1 MASTSRILVAQI
13 ALGAAFGTALAWK
26 TARVRRPGRP
36 SGQPAPS
43 AGLKFAAEMPAPY
56 PAVADRLAEVTSAPR
71 VRQSPAVANAPAN
84 ASSASHPAPVRTFS
98 AAIAAPFRRLPEPV
112 VFALVIATAALIPV
126 IIGVAYVMTR
136 GGSTP
141 ATHQRAVASA
151 PAKALPTAIATPALA
166 DQLLDARRELDL
178 GTALDAADAYATLF
192 GAYPSTGGQ
201 LATLCAS
208 PADAGCAI
216 AKYASNLSVSDGQ
229 FPYWYASDGRSVT
242 LLARVQTAPDQD
254 DCPSE
259 LPPALAGVPVACLR
273 ATIGTQ

>member
-1 MASTSRILVAQI
+1 M
-13 ALGAAFGTALAWK
+13 
-26 TARVRRPGRP
+26 
-36 SGQPAPS
+36 
-43 AGLKFAAEMPAPY
+43 
-56 PAVADRLAEVTSAPR
+56 TSAPR
-71 VRQSPAVANAPAN
+71 VRQSPAVANVAAN
-84 ASSASHPAPVRTFS
+84 VKSASLSARVRTVS
-98 AAIAAPFRRLPEPV
+98 SNIAASFRRLPEPV

-141 ATHQRAVASA
+141 ATHQRQSHRR
-151 PAKALPTAIATPALA
+151 PPTRCRRLSRRPPLA

-192 GAYPSTGGQ
+192 GAYPSTEGQ